1 MGSYNFKWPHDG
13 SEVYVTGTFDD
24 WSKSQ
29 KLEKTSKGF
38 EKDVTLKNVDEKI
51 YYKFVVD
58 GNWTTDQTA
67 PSETDHEGNV
77 NNVLTP
83 EHILSS
89 VAPTSTTAALAG
101 SVPLEKNSKG
111 VTSDLPGQ
119 FPETPANENQ
129 NFSVNPIPATSGAS
143 NPVKLAPGDK
153 VPDSSSYTADTLGS
167 NVKLDKES
175 YEKGGSGA
183 AEQTF
188 SVNPIPATAG
198 AGNPVKLAPGEKVPD
213 ASTYTDSTVTNNVKL
228 DQESYEKSGSGAP
241 ILPPVLNKQEQEEAN
256 GAAIFGVPPITSNII
271 PESSLPMGQVSQTD
285 KSLSDPTISSA
296 GPQSTTAQLA
306 GQQPIEPRGVPEVVS
321 ESQQTAHASP
331 EASSSPEAV
340 QEKAQVEEEIKKK
353 VPEAPSTSESGLLGK
368 SEKGIL
374 GTAAAGVAA
383 AGAAAAGAAYAARD
397 KVAESTGKKP
407 EEVLPISVQ
416 NTLDSAAGK
425 PKSAETNP
433 VTTTATDA
441 TSDGV
446 PEVVTESQQKAHADP
461 EASAS
466 AEAVKEKAAVE
477 KELEQKIKPTQETG
491 EPAPTDS
498 AALSASAPVK
508 PTDDS
513 TPGPDSRSNAGRT
526 LEPNP
531 TAKKADESRDVSPM
545 TKPGEPSAAPKQTE
559 TTVTAGNPST
569 PQKKRTSSFFKK
581 TPATPDSTRTPQ
593 SDTASPSSQA
603 KKDKRKSS
611 FFGKLKEKLRS

>member
-129 NFSVNPIPATSGAS
+129 TFSVNPIPATSGAS

-183 AEQTF
+183 DEQTF

-198 AGNPVKLAPGEKVPD
+198 AGNPVKLAPGEK
-213 ASTYTDSTVTNNVKL
+213 L

-241 ILPPVLNKQEQEEAN
+241 VLPPVLNKQEQAEAN
-256 GAAIFGVPPITSNII
+256 GAAIFGVPPVSSNII
-271 PESSLPMGQVSQTD
+271 PESSLPMGQAGQTD
-285 KSLSDPTISSA
+285 KSLGDPTISSA
-296 GPQSTTAQLA
+296 SPQSTTAQLA
-306 GQQPIEPRGVPEVVS
+306 G
-321 ESQQTAHASP
+321 H
-331 EASSSPEAV
+331 
-340 QEKAQVEEEIKKK
+340 
-353 VPEAPSTSESGLLGK
+353 
-368 SEKGIL
+368 
-374 GTAAAGVAA
+374 
-383 AGAAAAGAAYAARD
+383 
-397 KVAESTGKKP
+397 
-407 EEVLPISVQ
+407 
-416 NTLDSAAGK
+416 
-425 PKSAETNP
+425 
-433 VTTTATDA
+433 
-441 TSDGV
+441 
-446 PEVVTESQQKAHADP
+446 
-461 EASAS
+461 
-466 AEAVKEKAAVE
+466 
-477 KELEQKIKPTQETG
+477 
-491 EPAPTDS
+491 
-498 AALSASAPVK
+498 
-508 PTDDS
+508 
-513 TPGPDSRSNAGRT
+513 NAGRT

-531 TAKKADESRDVSPM
+531 TARADESRDVSPM

-603 KKDKRKSS
+603 KKDKRKS
-611 FFGKLKEKLRS
+611 FFGKLKEKLKS